1 MDNAA
6 QHFAGRTSSGLYEDR
21 DEDATRGG
29 CYCKPLNLSG
39 SYEEPRSRVLYNAL
53 AALGGRGE
61 QASRLRLLSYW
72 NLTVSQW
79 SMHVART
86 RPERSSNK
94 SVVCDCTH
102 YCYSPEFWRGAFFP
116 ALRRA
121 LPSVKAGAKRRE

>member
-6 QHFAGRTSSGLYEDR
+6 QHFAGPTSSGLYEDR
-21 DEDATRGG
+21 DEDATLGG

-86 RPERSSNK
+86 K
-94 SVVCDCTH
+94 
-102 YCYSPEFWRGAFFP
+102 F
-116 ALRRA
+116 
-121 LPSVKAGAKRRE
+121 